1 MSFSQA
7 RREALT
13 VQVRDW
19 QINVIGFYS
28 PGTKATANWDEPDEP
43 PEPGLPPEFALVA
56 RATLARG
63 LQRPP
68 TEEELCEEAARVLE
82 RKA

>member
-28 PGTKATANWDEPDEP
+28 PGTKPTANWSEPDEP
-43 PEPGLPPEFALVA
+43 PEPGLDPHFALVA
-56 RATLARG
+56 RTTVTRG
-63 LQRPP
+63 LQRSP
-68 TEEELCEEAARVLE
+68 TEEELCEEVVRVME